1 MATVLYTAPYT
12 CGRVA
17 AIALEEAGVEFEA
30 RLVRFVKGE
39 HKSPEF
45 KRVNP
50 KGKVPALE
58 IGGQVLT
65 ENVAILTYLNECF
78 PQVGLLPPAATA
90 ADRASQVAD
99 LCFCSATLHPLV
111 TRIRMPMFFAGPEHA
126 ATVKRTAEQAMD
138 EYFQLIEDRIGN
150 GEWWYGRQWSVMD
163 GYLYW
168 VFWRVDGAGYDTSR
182 FPRFT
187 SHARA
192 MEDRP
197 AVRRA
202 LAREEQAQAQLE
214 TEGLAFIPP
223 RVD

>member
-1 MATVLYTAPYT
+1 MAAVLYTAPYT

-17 AIALEEAGVEFEA
+17 AIALEEAGVEFET
-30 RLVRFVKGE
+30 RLVRFLKGE
-39 HKSPEF
+39 HKSSAF
-45 KRVNP
+45 RRLNP

-58 IGGQVLT
+58 IDGQVLT

-78 PQVGLLPPAATA
+78 PQAGLLPPAAAA
-90 ADRASQVAD
+90 ADRARQIAD

-187 SHARA
+187 AHAQA
-192 MEDRP
+192 MEQRP
-197 AVRRA
+197 AVLRA

-214 TEGLAFIPP
+214 AEGLAFIPP
-223 RVD
+223 KVD

>member
-1 MATVLYTAPYT
+1 MATILYTAPYT

-17 AIALEEAGVEFEA
+17 AIALEEAGIDFET
-30 RLVRFVKGE
+30 RLVRFMKGE

-45 KRVNP
+45 RRVNP

-58 IGGQVLT
+58 MGSQVLT

-78 PQVGLLPPAATA
+78 PQAGLLPPAVTA
-90 ADRASQVAD
+90 ADRARQIAD

-111 TRIRMPMFFAGPEHA
+111 TRIRMPMFFAGPEHVA
-126 ATVKRTAEQAMD
+126 IVKRAAEQAMD
-138 EYFQLIEDRIGN
+138 EYFQLIEDRLERGP
-150 GEWWYGRQWSVMD
+150 WWYGRDWSVMD

-168 VFWRVDGAGYDTSR
+168 VFWRVDGADYDTSR

-187 SHARA
+187 AHARA
-192 MEDRP
+192 MEQRP
-197 AVRRA
+197 AVLRA

-214 TEGLAFIPP
+214 AEGLAFVPP
-223 RVD
+223 KVD

>member
-1 MATVLYTAPYT
+1 MAAVLYTAPYT

-17 AIALEEAGVEFEA
+17 AIALEEAGVEFET
-30 RLVRFVKGE
+30 RLVRFMKGE
-39 HKSPEF
+39 HKSSAF
-45 KRVNP
+45 RRLNP

-58 IGGQVLT
+58 IDGQVLT

-78 PQVGLLPPAATA
+78 PQAGLLPPATAA
-90 ADRASQVAD
+90 ADRARQIAD

-187 SHARA
+187 AHARA

>member
-1 MATVLYTAPYT
+1 MAAVLYTAPYT

-17 AIALEEAGVEFEA
+17 AIALEEAGVEFET
-30 RLVRFVKGE
+30 RLVRFMKGE
-39 HKSPEF
+39 HKSSAF
-45 KRVNP
+45 RRLNP

-58 IGGQVLT
+58 IDGQVLT

-78 PQVGLLPPAATA
+78 PQAGLLPPATAA
-90 ADRASQVAD
+90 ADRARQIAD

-187 SHARA
+187 AHARA

-214 TEGLAFIPP
+214 SEGLAFIPP
-223 RVD
+223 EVD